1 MDIDRIR
8 ARAVERFSAGHNCA
22 QSVFCAWAP
31 EFGVDE
37 ETAVKTAAAFGAG
50 VARTGNLCGALTGA
64 LRALGLKR
72 SPAEASSEIKAANY
86 ARAQALM
93 AAFSARCGA
102 LSCRDLTGCDLS
114 TKEGSAL
121 FAEKKLGRTLCPKLV
136 EAGVDLVAEA

>member
-1 MDIDRIR
+1 MDIDRIK
-8 ARAVERFSAGHNCA
+8 ARAAERFTAGYNCA

-37 ETAVKTAAAFGAG
+37 ETAIKTAAAFGG
-50 VARTGNLCGALTGA
+50 GIARTGNVCGALTGA
-64 LRALGLKR
+64 LMALGMKR
-72 SPAEASSEIKAANY
+72 SPAEASPEIKAANY

-102 LSCRDLTGCDLS
+102 ATCRDLTGCDLA

-121 FAEKKLGRTLCPKLV
+121 FASKNLGRTLCPKLV
-136 EAGVDLVAEA
+136 ETGVELVAEA